1 MNLKKKKKTKMKEL
15 NNWEHHGTLES
26 VDDPILQHACPDMI
40 TFAFSNLEKGELKVA
55 APSK

>member
-1 MNLKKKKKTKMKEL
+1 MEEL